1 MEEQRKIYR
10 LNLVSGIYRDKK
22 LIPYIRLEGKWLSSL
37 GFQHE
42 ERVLVEA
49 EPGRVVIW
57 EIEKYNGK

>member
-10 LNLVSGIYRDKK
+10 LNSVSSIYRDKN

-37 GFQHE
+37 GFQYE

-49 EPGRVVIW
+49 EPGRVVIRAINW
-57 EIEKYNGK
+57 K